1 MARFI
6 VRRLL
11 AMVGVLFAISVLT
24 FLIFQAIPNGDPAVR
39 LGGRTSTPETR
50 AAIRKDWGFDKPIYE
65 QYFITMGKVFDGS
78 IVSYQQQ
85 INVED
90 EIKRDLPA
98 TLSLAIGAGIIWLG
112 FGILFGV
119 ISAVKA
125 GKFTDTSLTVLAL
138 IGVSMPVFLLGAL
151 VLWLLAYKV
160 QIFPAGGYVTL
171 TQDPWGWFTH
181 LLLPW
186 FVLSVLFIGFYSRVL
201 RSNILDTI
209 NEDYVRTARAKG
221 LSERRILIHHV
232 LRNSLI
238 PVVSLFGLDFAA
250 VIGGGAILTETVF
263 NLQGVG
269 QYAANSIQQLD
280 VPPGARDHDV
290 RRLLRR
296 GPERHRRHHLCGAR
310 PADQAERLGS
320 ADGGTTARDRGPEG
334 RLRDRRG
341 DRARRR
347 RRLVLAGVRRG
358 AEHRRRVRL
367 RQVGHRDDDPRPDA
381 GTERAD
387 LGVGPLPGQGAHDRQ
402 QRRARDDPRR
412 PDRDGLPGPDVLV
425 QPGPQDRR
433 PDHRGDPGAQGDRTR
448 PRRRRRPS
456 RRCGPSASPTPNAAR
471 ITIRSSSPAACAS
484 GR

>member
-1 MARFI
+1 MTRFL

-11 AMVGVLFAISVLT
+11 AMVVVLFAISILT

-39 LGGRTSTPETR
+39 LGGRNSTPETR
-50 AAIRKDWGFDKPIYE
+50 AAISKDWGFDKPIYE

-125 GKFTDTSLTVLAL
+125 GKFTDTSLTVLSL
-138 IGVSMPVFLLGAL
+138 IGVSTPVFLLGAL
-151 VLWLLAYKV
+151 VLWLFAYKLT
-160 QIFPAGGYVTL
+160 IFPSGGYVKFTS
-171 TQDPWGWFTH
+171 DPWEWFTH
-181 LLLPW
+181 LILPW

-269 QYAANSIQQLD
+269 QYAATSIEQLD
-280 VPPGARDHDV
+280 VPPVLVITMFGAFFV
-290 RRLLRR
+290 VVL
-296 GPERHRRHHLCGAR
+296 
-310 PADQAERLGS
+310 S
-320 ADGGTTARDRGPEG
+320 A
-334 RLRDRRG
+334 
-341 DRARRR
+341 
-347 RRLVLAGVRRG
+347 LVDIIYAVL
-358 AEHRRRVRL
+358 
-367 RQVGHRDDDPRPDA
+367 DPR
-381 GTERAD
+381 
-387 LGVGPLPGQGAHDRQ
+387 
-402 QRRARDDPRR
+402 
-412 PDRDGLPGPDVLV
+412 
-425 QPGPQDRR
+425 
-433 PDHRGDPGAQGDRTR
+433 
-448 PRRRRRPS
+448 
-456 RRCGPSASPTPNAAR
+456 
-471 ITIRSSSPAACAS
+471 IRLS
-484 GR
+484 G